1 MARTFSARF
10 PRRARRA
17 CITWHS
23 AGDPLDDGIFNSLI
37 EKAFLSDPAPVLQ
50 VVFDT
55 PLRQSFD
62 YLAPVGQPL
71 PQPGARVLVPF
82 GRQKAVGL
90 VVAHAAT
97 SALPR
102 ARLKPALEAIDSA
115 PTWDEATFGLL
126 RWAADYYHHPLGDVL
141 FSAMPKLL
149 RLGKAAVREE
159 TVWRLT
165 DAGRAVLKGG
175 ARLGARQRALLEL
188 AGDAGASSDAISA
201 AGHQPA
207 LRALAARGW
216 LESFARPEAAP
227 PAGEGRPGPAP
238 TADQAAAIERVGA
251 SLGEFA
257 AFLLHGVTG
266 SGKTEVY
273 LQIIERVLA
282 AGRGALVLVPE
293 IALTPQLVARFR
305 ARLAAPVVALHS
317 SLADGARL
325 AAWRAAATGRAPVVI
340 GTRSAVFTPLPA
352 LGLVVVDE
360 EHDASY
366 KQQEGFRYSGRD
378 LAVARARRAGCPV
391 VLGSATPS
399 LESLANAA
407 AGRYVKLSLP
417 ERTGRAG
424 KPRVTVVDL
433 RVNPARD
440 GLSPPALAAIERH
453 LGDGGQVLVFLN
465 RRGYA
470 PTMFCTGCGWI
481 APCRSCD
488 ARLTVHLSRATLACH
503 HCGAEER
510 LPFACPQCANEL
522 APVGEGTERV
532 ETALAQLF
540 PKSPL
545 VRIDRDVIRRRGDLE
560 EALAAVG
567 DGRARIL
574 LGTQMLTK
582 GHDFPDV
589 TLVVVL
595 AADQGLFGADFRAS
609 ERLAQQI
616 VQVAGRAGRGD
627 RAGEVLIQ
635 TAYPEHPLLRCLI
648 TGGYEGFATL
658 ALEER
663 RATGW
668 PPYSHLALLRADS
681 PSRAEA
687 FDFLR
692 AAEAA
697 APAGDGPLPRILGP
711 APAAMARRAGRHRA
725 QLLVESRSRGALQA
739 FLGAWVAAI
748 AALPAPRTLRWS
760 LDVDPAEVD

>member
-1 MARTFSARF
+1 
-10 PRRARRA
+10 
-17 CITWHS
+17 
-23 AGDPLDDGIFNSLI
+23 LI
-37 EKAFLSDPAPVLQ
+37 GKEFLSDPATVLQ

-62 YLAPVGQPL
+62 YLAPAGQPL
-71 PQPGARVLVPF
+71 PRPGERVRAPF

-90 VVAHAAT
+90 VVAHAAS

-102 ARLKPALEAIDSA
+102 TQLKSALEAIDTT
-115 PTWDEATFGLL
+115 PLWDEATFGLL

-141 FSAMPKLL
+141 FGAMPKML
-149 RLGKAAVREE
+149 RRGQPAVRDEA
-159 TVWRLT
+159 VWRLSE
-165 DAGRAVLKGG
+165 AGRAALAGG
-175 ARLGARQRALLEL
+175 ARLGARQRALVEL
-188 AGDAGASSDAISA
+188 AGEDGATAAAISA

-216 LESFARPEAAP
+216 LESFARAEAAP
-227 PAGEGRPGPAP
+227 PAGAGQGGPEP
-238 TADQAAAIERVGA
+238 TADQAAAIGRVGSA
-251 SLGEFA
+251 LGGFA

-273 LQIIERVLA
+273 LRIIERVLE
-282 AGRGALVLVPE
+282 AGHGALVLVPE

-305 ARLAAPVVALHS
+305 MRLAAPVVALHS
-317 SLADGARL
+317 SLADGARVE
-325 AAWRAAATGRAPVVI
+325 AWRAAAAGRAPVVI
-340 GTRSAVFTPLPA
+340 GTRSAVFTPIPA

-378 LAVARARRAGCPV
+378 LAVARAQRAGCPV

-407 AGRYVKLSLP
+407 AGRYAKLSLP

-440 GLSPPALAAIERH
+440 GLSPPAVAAIERH
-453 LGDGGQVLVFLN
+453 LGEGGQVLVFLN

-470 PTMFCTGCGWI
+470 PAFFCPNCAWT
-481 APCRSCD
+481 APCKSCD
-488 ARLTVHLSRATLACH
+488 ARLTVHLSRAMLACH

-510 LPFACPQCANEL
+510 MPFACPQCGNEL

-532 ETALAQLF
+532 EVALGQLF
-540 PKSPL
+540 PDAPL

-560 EALAAVG
+560 DALAAVG

-589 TLVVVL
+589 TLVVVM

-627 RAGEVLIQ
+627 RPGEVLIQ

-648 TGGYEGFATL
+648 AGGYEGFAEL

-663 RATGW
+663 RAAGW

-687 FDFLR
+687 FEFLR
-692 AAEAA
+692 AAESV
-697 APAGDGPLPRILGP
+697 APAGGGTRPRILGP
-711 APAAMARRAGRHRA
+711 APAAMERRAGRHRA

-739 FLGAWVAAI
+739 FLGEWVAAI
-748 AALPAPRTLRWS
+748 AALGVPRTLRWS
-760 LDVDPAEVD
+760 VDVDPAEVD

>member
-1 MARTFSARF
+1 LTSSS
-10 PRRARRA
+10 P
-17 CITWHS
+17 I
-23 AGDPLDDGIFNSLI
+23 L
-37 EKAFLSDPAPVLQ
+37 K

-55 PLRQSFD
+55 PMRQSFD
-62 YLAPVGQPL
+62 YLPAAGTPV
-71 PQPGARVLVPF
+71 PQPGERVRVPF
-82 GRQKAVGL
+82 GRQRAIG
-90 VVAHAAT
+90 VVAAHAG
-97 SALPR
+97 SSEWPR
-102 ARLKPALEAIDSA
+102 ARLKSVTQAIDA
-115 PTWDEATFGLL
+115 TPLWDEATFGVL

-141 FSAMPKLL
+141 FGAMPKML
-149 RLGKAAVREE
+149 REGAAATREE
-159 TVWRLT
+159 VVWRT
-165 DAGRAVLKGG
+165 SDSGRAAIAGG
-175 ARLGARQRALLEL
+175 ARLGSRQQALVGLLGE
-188 AGDAGASSDAISA
+188 DGAAQAAIAA
-201 AGHQPA
+201 AGHSA
-207 LRALAARGW
+207 AARALAARGW
-216 LESFARPEAAP
+216 IESFARSAPPP
-227 PAGEGRPGPAP
+227 PAGAGRPGPVL
-238 TADQAAAIERVGA
+238 TADQARAVAAVSG
-251 SLGEFA
+251 SLGSFT

-273 LQIIERVLA
+273 LNLIERVLA
-282 AGRGALVLVPE
+282 AGHGALVLVPE

-305 ARLAAPVVALHS
+305 ERLSAPVVALHS

-325 AAWRAAATGRAPVVI
+325 EAWRAARAGSAPVVI
-340 GTRSAVFTPLPA
+340 GTRSAVFTPMPA

-378 LAVARARRAGCPV
+378 LALMRAQRAGVPA

-433 RVNPARD
+433 RVNAARD
-440 GLSPPALAAIERH
+440 GLSPPAMAAIERH
-453 LGDGGQVLVFLN
+453 LADRGQVLVFLN

-470 PTMFCTGCGWI
+470 PTMFCNGCGWV
-481 APCRSCD
+481 APCASCD
-488 ARLTVHLSRATLACH
+488 ARLTVHLARAKLVCH
-503 HCGAEER
+503 HCGAEDA
-510 LPFACPQCANEL
+510 LPFACPQCGNEL

-532 ETALAQLF
+532 ETTLKQLF
-540 PKSPL
+540 PREPL
-545 VRIDRDVIRRRGDLE
+545 VRVDRDVIRRRGDME
-560 EALAAVG
+560 EALGAVA

-627 RAGEVLIQ
+627 RPGEVLIQ
-635 TAYPEHPLLRCLI
+635 TSYPEHPLLKCLI
-648 TGGYEGFATL
+648 TRGYEGFAAL

-663 RATGW
+663 RAAGW
-668 PPYSHLALLRADS
+668 PPYSHLALLRADA
-681 PSRAEA
+681 PARPDVYQFLEA
-687 FDFLR
+687 
-692 AAEAA
+692 AAAA
-697 APAGDGPLPRILGP
+697 APAANRGRIRILGP

-725 QLLVESRSRGALQA
+725 QLLVESPARGALQS
-739 FLGAWVAAI
+739 FLGSWVDDL
-748 AALPAPRTLRWS
+748 AALKPPRSLRWS

>member
-1 MARTFSARF
+1 M
-10 PRRARRA
+10 
-17 CITWHS
+17 
-23 AGDPLDDGIFNSLI
+23 N
-37 EKAFLSDPAPVLQ
+37 DPATVLQ

-62 YLAPVGQPL
+62 YLAPAGQPL
-71 PQPGARVLVPF
+71 PRPGERVRAPF
-82 GRQKAVGL
+82 GRQKAIGL
-90 VVAHAAT
+90 VVAHAT
-97 SALPR
+97 SSALPHT
-102 ARLKPALEAIDSA
+102 RLKPALEAIDTT
-115 PTWDEATFGLL
+115 PIWDEATFGLL

-141 FSAMPKLL
+141 FGAMPKML
-149 RLGKAAVREE
+149 RQGQPAVRDEI
-159 TVWRLT
+159 VWRLS
-165 DAGRAVLKGG
+165 DAGRAALAGG
-175 ARLGARQRALLEL
+175 ARLGARQSALVTL
-188 AGDAGASSDAISA
+188 AGEDGATAAAISA
-201 AGHQPA
+201 AGHTAA

-227 PAGEGRPGPAP
+227 PAGAGQDGPEP
-238 TADQAAAIERVGA
+238 TAAQAAAIGSVGSA
-251 SLGEFA
+251 LGGFA
-257 AFLLHGVTG
+257 AFLLHGITG

-273 LQIIERVLA
+273 LRIIERVLE
-282 AGRGALVLVPE
+282 AGHGALVLVPE

-305 ARLAAPVVALHS
+305 LRLAAPVVALHS
-317 SLADGARL
+317 SLADGARVE
-325 AAWRAAATGRAPVVI
+325 AWRAAAAGRAPVVI
-340 GTRSAVFTPLPA
+340 GTRSAVFTPIPS

-366 KQQEGFRYSGRD
+366 KQQEGFRYSARD
-378 LAVARARRAGCPV
+378 LAVARAQRAGCPV

-399 LESLANAA
+399 LESLANAS
-407 AGRYVKLSLP
+407 AGRYAKLSLP

-470 PTMFCTGCGWI
+470 PAFFCPNCAWT
-481 APCRSCD
+481 APCKSCD
-488 ARLTVHLSRATLACH
+488 ARLTVHLSRAMLACH

-510 LPFACPQCANEL
+510 MPFACPQCGNEL

-532 ETALAQLF
+532 EVALAQLF
-540 PKSPL
+540 PDAPL

-560 EALAAVG
+560 RALAAVG

-589 TLVVVL
+589 TLVVVM

-627 RAGEVLIQ
+627 RPGEVLIQ
-635 TAYPEHPLLRCLI
+635 TSYPEHPLLRCLI
-648 TGGYEGFATL
+648 AGGYEGFAAL

-663 RATGW
+663 RAAGW

-687 FDFLR
+687 FEFLR
-692 AAEAA
+692 AAENV
-697 APAGDGPLPRILGP
+697 APAGGGTRPRILGP
-711 APAAMARRAGRHRA
+711 APAAMERRAGRHRA

-739 FLGAWVAAI
+739 FLGEWVAAI
-748 AALPAPRTLRWS
+748 AALEVPRTLRWS
-760 LDVDPAEVD
+760 LDVDPGGS

>member
-1 MARTFSARF
+1 VYKVAH
-10 PRRARRA
+10 RRRCTGRA
-17 CITWHS
+17 Y
-23 AGDPLDDGIFNSLI
+23 LFNALI
-37 EKAFLSDPAPVLQ
+37 GKVFLSNPADILQ

-62 YLAPVGQPL
+62 YLAPAGRP
-71 PQPGARVLVPF
+71 PPRPGERVRVPF
-82 GRQKAVGL
+82 GRQTAIGL
-90 VVAHAAT
+90 VIAHAT
-97 SALPR
+97 SSALPR
-102 ARLKPALEAIDSA
+102 ARLKPALEAIDTT
-115 PTWDEATFGLL
+115 PIWDKTTFGLL
-126 RWAADYYHHPLGDVL
+126 HWAADYYHHPLGDVL
-141 FSAMPKLL
+141 FGAMPKLL
-149 RLGKAAVREE
+149 RQGKAAVSEE
-159 TVWRLT
+159 AVWRLSQ
-165 DAGRAVLKGG
+165 AGRAALAGG
-175 ARLGARQRALLEL
+175 ARIGPRQRALLEL
-188 AGDAGASSDAISA
+188 AGDEGASAAAISA
-201 AGHQPA
+201 AGHTPA

-216 LESFARPEAAP
+216 LESFSRPEAPP
-227 PAGEGRPGPAP
+227 PAGEGRAGPVP
-238 TADQAAAIERVGA
+238 TADQSAAIGRVGA
-251 SLGEFA
+251 SHGEFA

-273 LQIIERVLA
+273 LRIIERVIE

-305 ARLAAPVVALHS
+305 TRLAAPVVALHS

-325 AAWRAAATGRAPVVI
+325 EAWRAAASARAPVVI
-340 GTRSAVFTPLPA
+340 GTRSAVFTPMPA

-378 LAVARARRAGCPV
+378 LAVARAQRAGCPA

-407 AGRYVKLSLP
+407 AGRYAKLSLP

-453 LGDGGQVLVFLN
+453 LGDRGQVLVFLN

-481 APCRSCD
+481 APCKSCD

-510 LPFACPQCANEL
+510 MPFACPQCGNEL

-532 ETALAQLF
+532 ETTLTQLF
-540 PKSPL
+540 PAAPM

-560 EALAAVG
+560 AALAAVG

-616 VQVAGRAGRGD
+616 VQVAGRAGRGA

-635 TAYPEHPLLRCLI
+635 TAYPEHPLLRRLI
-648 TGGYEGFATL
+648 TEGYEGFAVL

-663 RATGW
+663 RAAGW

-681 PSRAEA
+681 PSRAQV

-697 APAGDGPLPRILGP
+697 APAGGGPRPRILGP
-711 APAAMARRAGRHRA
+711 AAAAMARRAGRHRA

-739 FLGAWVAAI
+739 FLGEWVAAI
-748 AALPAPRTLRWS
+748 AAVRAPRSLRWS

>member
-1 MARTFSARF
+1 MTATT
-10 PRRARRA
+10 P
-17 CITWHS
+17 I
-23 AGDPLDDGIFNSLI
+23 
-37 EKAFLSDPAPVLQ
+37 LQ

-62 YLAPVGQPL
+62 YLVAGDTPL
-71 PQPGARVLVPF
+71 PRPGERVRVPL
-82 GRQKAVGL
+82 GRRRAVGI
-90 VVAHAAT
+90 VAAYADT
-97 SALPR
+97 SSLPL
-102 ARLKPALEAIDSA
+102 ARLKPIVEAIDTT
-115 PTWDEATFGLL
+115 PLWDATTFGLL

-141 FSAMPKLL
+141 FSAMPKML
-149 RLGKAAVREE
+149 RNGSAAVRDEI
-159 TVWRLT
+159 VWRLS
-165 DAGRAVLKGG
+165 DPGRTAIGSG
-175 ARLGARQRALLEL
+175 TRLGPRQSALVDLI
-188 AGDAGASSDAISA
+188 GRDGATTAAIA
-201 AGHQPA
+201 TAGHTA
-207 LRALAARGW
+207 AVRAFVKRGW
-216 LESFARPEAAP
+216 LESFSRPEAPP
-227 PAGEGRPGPAP
+227 PAGAGRPGPVL
-238 TADQAAAIERVGA
+238 TADQGAAVKQIGA
-251 SLGEFA
+251 SLGQFGA
-257 AFLLHGVTG
+257 WLLHGVTG

-273 LQIIERVLA
+273 LRLIERLLE

-325 AAWRAAATGRAPVVI
+325 EAWRAGASGRAPVVI
-340 GTRSAVFTPLPA
+340 GTRSAVFTPMPE

-378 LAVARARRAGCPV
+378 LAVARAQRAGVPV

-399 LESLANAA
+399 LETLANAA
-407 AGRYVKLSLP
+407 AGRYAKVSLP
-417 ERTGRAG
+417 QRTGRAG

-440 GLSPPALAAIERH
+440 GLSPPATAAIERH
-453 LGDGGQVLVFLN
+453 LGEKGQVLVFLN

-470 PTMFCTGCGWI
+470 PTLFCNQCGWI
-481 APCRSCD
+481 APCKSCD
-488 ARLTVHLSRATLACH
+488 ARLTVHLKRALLVCH
-503 HCGAEER
+503 HCGAEETM
-510 LPFACPQCANEL
+510 PFACPRCGNEL

-532 ETALAQLF
+532 ETSLTQLF
-540 PKSPL
+540 PAAPL
-545 VRIDRDVIRRRGDLE
+545 VRVDRDVIRRRGEMED
-560 EALAAVG
+560 ALASVA
-567 DGRARIL
+567 DGRSRIL

-595 AADQGLFGADFRAS
+595 AADQGLFGSDFRAS

-627 RAGEVLIQ
+627 RPGEVLIQ
-635 TAYPEHPLLRCLI
+635 SAYPEHPLLKCLI
-648 TGGYEGFATL
+648 TAGYEGFAAL

-663 RATGW
+663 RAAGW

-681 PSRAEA
+681 PQRAEA
-687 FDFLR
+687 FGFLH
-692 AAEAA
+692 AAETVVPAA
-697 APAGDGPLPRILGP
+697 RDRKVRVLGP

-725 QLLVESRSRGALQA
+725 QLLVESPMRGALQA
-739 FLGAWVAAI
+739 FLADWVEELVKLRVA
-748 AALPAPRTLRWS
+748 RSLRWS